1 MKVAIEFE
9 DPGVEGLA
17 GQVTLIVHWLERL
30 CFQHSLTF
38 TKLKAFQNQM
48 ELRAETEKRFHA
60 IACFQILDLGE
71 KLSVI
76 WEKCERGAG

>member
-1 MKVAIEFE
+1 M
-9 DPGVEGLA
+9 
-17 GQVTLIVHWLERL
+17 
-30 CFQHSLTF
+30 
-38 TKLKAFQNQM
+38 KAFQNQM